1 MAIPAIH
8 RRTAGMRLAKATTE
22 KYRHVGLET
31 LAGFLEG
38 LFASSETAE

>member
-1 MAIPAIH
+1 
-8 RRTAGMRLAKATTE
+8 MRPEKATTE
-22 KYRHVGLET
+22 KYRHLRLET